1 MKIAICDDTYQDSG
15 KLEELIYKYFNYNER
30 LFTCDVYT
38 SGEELIENLKKPNI
52 YYQIYFLDIEML
64 EINGL
69 QAAKFIRSKD
79 MNALIVF
86 TTNHSELVYQ
96 AFEVN
101 AFHYLRKP
109 IDKDMVDKILIRA
122 KHFLTIKNTIF
133 QFKSGKILYTL
144 NYNQILYFE
153 KDKRLIFVH
162 TDNENFTYYGTFKE
176 LNDNV
181 NDTIFAQIHK
191 SFIINMDFVFKIENK
206 ELVLKNN
213 KRISISRKYYNE
225 FMNKYRQFILERLI

>member
-1 MKIAICDDTYQDSG
+1 MKIAICDDVYKDSG
-15 KLEELIYKYFNYNER
+15 KLEELIYKYFNYNEH

-38 SGEELIENLKKPNI
+38 SGEELIQILEEDNI
-52 YYQIYFLDIEML
+52 CYQIYFLDIEML

-69 QAAKFIRSKD
+69 QAAKYIRSKD
-79 MNALIVF
+79 MNALIIF
-86 TTNHSELVYQ
+86 TTNHSDLVYQ

-122 KHFLTIKNTIF
+122 KRFLTIKDTIF
-133 QFKSGKILYTL
+133 QFKSGKIFYTL

-162 TDNENFTYYGTFKE
+162 TDNEYFTYYGTFKE

-181 NDTIFAQIHK
+181 NDIIFAQVHK
-191 SFIINMDFVFKIENK
+191 SFIINMDFVFKIENR

-213 KRISISRKYYNE
+213 KRISISRNFYSE
-225 FMNKYRQFILERLI
+225 FMHKYREFILARLK